1 MFLEGENNSG
11 KLQII
16 RGKLQN
22 NSTKFQN
29 NAINDTKQISLS
41 HVLTTK
47 SSPLH
52 IANSPTPTGNFC
64 FPSASR

>member
-22 NSTKFQN
+22 NSRKSQNSTKFQN
-29 NAINDTKQISLS
+29 NGINDSNKF
-41 HVLTTK
+41 H
-47 SSPLH
+47 
-52 IANSPTPTGNFC
+52 
-64 FPSASR
+64 